1 MHNFNFIKH
10 IAATTIDVIKT
21 FLFGWPL
28 AIKAVKLKQQ
38 STDLFDWFVNDFM
51 IQEEQQY
58 LVQYLNNIGFRVQER
73 SRALIAQTK
82 LPQEVYDAMGGR
94 QNDME
99 DIDVYGV
106 MEYVM
111 HERMQGVFVQLEK
124 HNLLDVVTLKHIYL
138 GNGVILTMLSNVH
151 EAEFQDM
158 LENEPVLVAAFGIA
172 TEVLMLVGIIGWL
185 LI

>member
-1 MHNFNFIKH
+1 MHNFIKQ
-10 IAATTIDVIKT
+10 IASTTFDTIKA

-28 AIKAVKLKQQ
+28 AIKAIKLKRQ
-38 STDLFDWFVNDFM
+38 SAKLFDWFLNDFM
-51 IQEEQQY
+51 EQDEQQY

-106 MEYVM
+106 MSYVM
-111 HERMQGVFVQLEK
+111 HERMQGVFAQLEK

-158 LENEPVLVAAFGIA
+158 LENEPVLVAAFGIV

>member
-1 MHNFNFIKH
+1 MHNFIKQ
-10 IAATTIDVIKT
+10 IASTTFDTIKA

-28 AIKAVKLKQQ
+28 AIKAIKLKRQ
-38 STDLFDWFVNDFM
+38 SAKLFDWFLNDFM
-51 IQEEQQY
+51 AQDEQQY

-111 HERMQGVFVQLEK
+111 HERMQGVFAQLEK

-158 LENEPVLVAAFGIA
+158 LENEPVLVATFGIA
-172 TEVLMLVGIIGWL
+172 TEVLMLVGIIAWL

>member
-1 MHNFNFIKH
+1 MHNFIKQ
-10 IAATTIDVIKT
+10 IASTTFDTIKA

-28 AIKAVKLKQQ
+28 AIKAIKLKRQ
-38 STDLFDWFVNDFM
+38 SAKLFDWFLNDFM
-51 IQEEQQY
+51 EQDEQQY

-111 HERMQGVFVQLEK
+111 HERMQGVFAQLEK

-158 LENEPVLVAAFGIA
+158 IENEPVLVAAFGIA
-172 TEVLMLVGIIGWL
+172 TEVLMLVGIIAWL

>member
-1 MHNFNFIKH
+1 
-10 IAATTIDVIKT
+10 
-21 FLFGWPL
+21 
-28 AIKAVKLKQQ
+28 
-38 STDLFDWFVNDFM
+38 
-51 IQEEQQY
+51 
-58 LVQYLNNIGFRVQER
+58 
-73 SRALIAQTK
+73 
-82 LPQEVYDAMGGR
+82 MGGR

-172 TEVLMLVGIIGWL
+172 TEVLMLVGIIAWL